1 MLTIDMHVHSTYSDG
16 TATVEEIAYAA
27 KKRGLALISLT
38 DHDTTAGVAPFMKVC
53 KHYEVNGL
61 SGIELSAEADFI
73 LHILGYR
80 IDSNTTELELALDK
94 IRLHRDERNVQI
106 CDKLQKL
113 GMDIQIEE
121 VRALSKGQVVARP
134 HIATLMLSRGYA
146 ANRAQAF
153 AKYLGRGGLAYVARQ
168 RFSAEKCIEL
178 IKNAGGLAVIA
189 HPLQAGLDDE
199 NLRKLISRLKDA
211 GLWGI
216 ESIYSGNEP
225 AETYKCLSLA
235 KEFELYST
243 AGSDFHGSVRP
254 TVTIGKVV
262 TEDFLP
268 WARLGISI

>member
-1 MLTIDMHVHSTYSDG
+1 MITIDMHVHSTYSDG
-16 TATVEEIAYAA
+16 TSTVEEIAREA

-38 DHDTTAGVAPFMKVC
+38 DHDTTAGIAPFMEAC
-53 KHYEVNGL
+53 KHYGVNAL
-61 SGIELSAEADFI
+61 SGIELSADADFM
-73 LHILGYR
+73 LHIIGYR
-80 IDSNTTELELALDK
+80 IDSNRTELELALDE
-94 IRLHRDERNVQI
+94 IRLHRDERNIQI
-106 CDKLQKL
+106 CEKLQKL
-113 GMDIQIEE
+113 GMDIRIEE

-134 HIATLMLSRGYA
+134 HIATLMLRRGYA

-153 AKYLGRGGLAYVARQ
+153 AKYLGRGGSAYVARK
-168 RFSAEKCIEL
+168 RLSAEKCIEL

-189 HPLQAGLDDE
+189 HPLQTGLDDDD
-199 NLRKLISRLKDA
+199 LRKLLIRLKDA

-225 AETYKCLSLA
+225 VETYKCLSWA
-235 KEFELYST
+235 KEFGLYST

-254 TVTIGKVV
+254 SATLGKLV